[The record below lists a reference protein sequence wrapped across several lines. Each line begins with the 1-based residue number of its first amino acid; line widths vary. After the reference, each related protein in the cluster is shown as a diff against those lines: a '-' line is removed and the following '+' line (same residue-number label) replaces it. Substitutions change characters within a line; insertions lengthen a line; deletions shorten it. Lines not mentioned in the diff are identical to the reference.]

1 MIAANGLNLYFIGIT
16 HIYLIT
22 LTFLLRGHHVWCY
35 AGFQPKP

>member
-22 LTFLLRGHHVWCY
+22 LTFLLRESS
-35 AGFQPKP
+35 